1 MDALAACPHPN
12 RTPATAQ
19 GAAALGDARASGSQA
34 HPLAPQA
41 GEGATAHTLP
51 PTRLCDLGRQPYE
64 PVWRAMQAFTD
75 ARDADTFDELWLV
88 EHEPVFTLGQA
99 GKPEHVLMP
108 GDIPVIHVDRGGQ
121 VTYHGPGQVVLYP
134 LLDLRRLKLGV
145 REYVCRIEQAII
157 DTLGDWNIEAVRRES
172 APGVYVAGAKIA
184 ALGIRVRRGCTFH
197 GLAFNVAMDLEPF
210 LRINPCG
217 YEGLRV
223 TSMVDLGGPSG
234 LDAVKA
240 ALVGHVAAQFGFT
253 VESAPPPCLPQP

>member
-1 MDALAACPHPN
+1 
-12 RTPATAQ
+12 
-19 GAAALGDARASGSQA
+19 
-34 HPLAPQA
+34 
-41 GEGATAHTLP
+41 
-51 PTRLCDLGRQPYE
+51 
-64 PVWRAMQAFTD
+64 MQAFTD
-75 ARDADTFDELWLV
+75 ARDGDTADELWLV

-99 GKPEHVLMP
+99 GKPEHVLAP

-121 VTYHGPGQVVLYP
+121 VTYHGPGQIVLYP
-134 LLDLRRLKLGV
+134 LLDLRRLKIGV

-157 DTLGDWNIEAVRRES
+157 DTLGDWNIEAVRREG

-197 GLAFNVAMDLEPF
+197 GLAFNIAMDLSPF

-234 LDAVKA
+234 LDAVKP
-240 ALVGHVAAQFGFT
+240 ALVEHLAAQFDLT
-253 VESAPPPCLPQP
+253 IESAPPPALPQP

>member
-1 MDALAACPHPN
+1 MP
-12 RTPATAQ
+12 PA
-19 GAAALGDARASGSQA
+19 
-34 HPLAPQA
+34 
-41 GEGATAHTLP
+41 
-51 PTRLCDLGRQPYE
+51 RLCDLGRQPYE

-75 ARDADTFDELWLV
+75 ARDDDTPDELWLV

-99 GKPEHVLMP
+99 GKPEHVLAP

-121 VTYHGPGQVVLYP
+121 VTYHGPGQIVLYP

-157 DTLGDWNIEAVRRES
+157 DTLGDWNIGAVRREG
-172 APGVYVAGAKIA
+172 APGVYVAGAKVA

-197 GLAFNVAMDLEPF
+197 GLAFNIAMDLEPF

-234 LDAVKA
+234 LDAVKP
-240 ALVGHVAAQFGFT
+240 ALVAHVAAQFGLA
-253 VESAPPPCLPQP
+253 VKNAPPPALPQP

>member
-1 MDALAACPHPN
+1 MDAVTACPHPN
-12 RTPATAQ
+12 
-19 GAAALGDARASGSQA
+19 
-34 HPLAPQA
+34 PLPQA
-41 GEGATAHTLP
+41 GDGVRRSAQL
-51 PTRLCDLGRQPYE
+51 RDLGRQPYE

-75 ARDADTFDELWLV
+75 ARDEATADELWLV

-99 GKPEHVLMP
+99 GKPEHVLAP

-121 VTYHGPGQVVLYP
+121 VTYHGPGQIVLYP

-145 REYVCRIEQAII
+145 REYVCRIEQSII
-157 DTLGDWNIEAVRRES
+157 DTLGDWNIEAVRREG

-197 GLAFNVAMDLEPF
+197 GLAFNIAMDLSPF

-234 LDAVKA
+234 LDAVKP
-240 ALVGHVAAQFGFT
+240 ALVGHLAAQFGLS
-253 VESAPPPCLPQP
+253 VENAPPPALPQP